1 MAAEQRPV
9 KAEQAEVVRREEQ
22 ERYFQPA
29 TDILET
35 AEGVTLKFDMPGVAR
50 ENVDI
55 TVDKD
60 TLTIIGRAEPEVAG
74 NAVYRETYVGDYRR
88 QFTLS
93 TDMDPNN
100 IAATMTDGVLTVTVG
115 KAEQA
120 KPRKVQI
127 AAAT

>member
-9 KAEQAEVVRREEQ
+9 KAEQADVVRREEQ

-60 TLTIIGRAEPEVAG
+60 TLTIIGRAEPEVEG

-88 QFTLS
+88 QFKLS
-93 TDMDPNN
+93 TDMDPDN
-100 IAATMTDGVLTVTVG
+100 IVATVTDGVLTVAIG

-120 KPRKVQI
+120 KPRKVKI

>member
-1 MAAEQRPV
+1 MAAEQRLAT
-9 KAEQAEVVRREEQ
+9 KEQADVVRREPQ

-55 TVDKD
+55 TIDKD
-60 TLTIIGRAEPEVAG
+60 TLTIIGKAAPEQEG

-93 TDMDPNN
+93 ADVDPDNITAEMNN
-100 IAATMTDGVLTVTVG
+100 GVLTVAIG
-115 KAEQA
+115 KAERA
-120 KPRKVQI
+120 KPKRVKI
-127 AAAT
+127 AAAG

>member
-35 AEGVTLKFDMPGVAR
+35 AEGVTLRFDMPGVAR

-74 NAVYRETYVGDYRR
+74 NPVYRETYVGDYRR

-93 TDMDPNN
+93 TDMDPNS
-100 IAATMTDGVLTVTVG
+100 IAATMNDGVLTVAIG
-115 KAEQA
+115 KAQRA

-127 AAAT
+127 AAAK

>member
-9 KAEQAEVVRREEQ
+9 KKEQAEVVRREEQ

-35 AEGVTLKFDMPGVAR
+35 TEGVTLKFDMPGVAR

-60 TLTIIGRAEPEVAG
+60 TLTIIGRAEPEEAG
-74 NAVYRETYVGDYRR
+74 NPVYRETYVGDYRR

-100 IAATMTDGVLTVTVG
+100 IVATMSDGVLTVAVG
-115 KAEQA
+115 KAEQS

-127 AAAT
+127 AAAR

>member
-9 KAEQAEVVRREEQ
+9 RAEQAEVVRREEQ

-60 TLTIIGRAEPEVAG
+60 TLTVIGRAEPEVAG
-74 NAVYRETYVGDYRR
+74 NAVYRETHIGDYRR

-93 TDMDPNN
+93 ADMDPNK
-100 IAATMTDGVLTVTVG
+100 IEATMNHGVLTVAIG
-115 KAEQA
+115 KAERA

>member
-93 TDMDPNN
+93 TDMDPDN
-100 IAATMTDGVLTVTVG
+100 IAATMTDGALTVAIG

>member
-1 MAAEQRPV
+1 MAAEQRLTT
-9 KAEQAEVVRREEQ
+9 KEQADVVRREPQ
-22 ERYFQPA
+22 ERYFQPG

-35 AEGVTLKFDMPGVAR
+35 AEGVTLKFDMPGVGR

-60 TLTIIGRAEPEVAG
+60 TLTIIGKAEPEQKG

-93 TDMDPNN
+93 ADVDPNKITAEMN
-100 IAATMTDGVLTVTVG
+100 NGVLTVAIS
-115 KAEQA
+115 KAEKA
-120 KPRKVQI
+120 KPRNVKI
-127 AAAT
+127 AAAG

>member
-9 KAEQAEVVRREEQ
+9 KKEQAEVVRREEQ

-35 AEGVTLKFDMPGVAR
+35 TEGVTLRFDMPGVAK

-60 TLTIIGRAEPEVAG
+60 TLTIVGKAEPEEAG
-74 NAVYRETYVGDYRR
+74 NLVYRETYVGDYRR

-100 IAATMTDGVLTVTVG
+100 IAATMSDGVLTVAIG
-115 KAEQA
+115 KAERS

-127 AAAT
+127 AAAR

>member
-1 MAAEQRPV
+1 MAAEQRLAT
-9 KAEQAEVVRREEQ
+9 KEKAEVVRREAQ

-35 AEGVTLKFDMPGVAR
+35 TEGVTVKFDMPGVAR

-60 TLTIIGRAEPEVAG
+60 TLTIIGKAEPEQKG

-93 TDMDPNN
+93 ADVDPDNITAEMNN
-100 IAATMTDGVLTVTVG
+100 GVLTVAIG
-115 KAEQA
+115 KAEKA
-120 KPRKVQI
+120 KPKKVKI
-127 AAAT
+127 AAGG

>member
-9 KAEQAEVVRREEQ
+9 RAEQAEVVRREEQ

-60 TLTIIGRAEPEVAG
+60 TLTVIGRAEPEVAG
-74 NAVYRETYVGDYRR
+74 NAVYRETHIGDYRR

-93 TDMDPNN
+93 ADMDPNK
-100 IAATMTDGVLTVTVG
+100 IEATMNHGVLTVAIG
-115 KAEQA
+115 KAARA

>member
-35 AEGVTLKFDMPGVAR
+35 AEGVTVTFDMPGVAR
-50 ENVDI
+50 EHVDI

-60 TLTIIGRAEPEVAG
+60 TLTIIGKAEPEVAG

-93 TDMDPNN
+93 TDMDPNS
-100 IAATMTDGVLTVTVG
+100 IAAAMTDGVLTVAIG
-115 KAEQA
+115 KAQQA

-127 AAAT
+127 AATT

>member
-93 TDMDPNN
+93 TDMDPDN
-100 IAATMTDGVLTVTVG
+100 IAATMTDGILTVAIG

>member
-9 KAEQAEVVRREEQ
+9 KKEQAEVVRREEQ

-29 TDILET
+29 TDIVET
-35 AEGVTLKFDMPGVAR
+35 TEGVTLKFDMPGVAK
-50 ENVDI
+50 EHVDI

-60 TLTIIGRAEPEVAG
+60 ALTILGKAEPEEAG
-74 NAVYRETYVGDYRR
+74 NPVYRETYVGDYRR

-100 IAATMTDGVLTVTVG
+100 VAAAMSNGVLTVAIG

-127 AAAT
+127 AAAR

>member
-1 MAAEQRPV
+1 MAVEQRPV

-29 TDILET
+29 ADILET
-35 AEGVTLKFDMPGVAR
+35 AEGVTVTFDMPGVAR

-60 TLTIIGRAEPEVAG
+60 TLTIIGKAEPEVAG

-93 TDMDPNN
+93 TDMDLNS
-100 IAATMTDGVLTVTVG
+100 IAAAMTDGVLTVAIG
-115 KAEQA
+115 KAQQA